1 MGRIV
6 SAIDDR
12 LREELDALLDGALPE
27 EQAAALRARIEQD
40 ADVRAE
46 YQRRRRTVELV
57 RALPLE
63 RPADDFVAQTMA
75 RLPVAA
81 APRRNPLIFWV
92 GGLAAAAAIM
102 LVVFLEE
109 DASRSYTEAT
119 GSGERQMDS
128 KEEKSLSE
136 PAPSDLR
143 RDEPPAAK
151 AELKKVAKESG
162 AKQDGAVSAIA
173 GEKKARKR
181 VLDGVAD
188 AREPVEERKAK
199 DRSAESD
206 FEEAEES
213 IDADEEMDD
222 AGMGSPK
229 GKSAPASRPTM
240 TLVQQVEQRPTVLSP
255 ADRGLYLAAL
265 GRLDDKTLLAHFTKV
280 GAGDRIPLDR
290 LRRKQ
295 GQFAGTAGARL
306 ATGRERGIAFELTVT
321 KRAEAE
327 AIRKL
332 LARAYGAQ
340 PADKRLAK
348 NGTRGSVAPAA
359 GVSDR
364 VGKDG
369 GQLSLNCTLTPMEA
383 GAFAAWIDRLNLR
396 RTAPAQTP
404 RPGAARI
411 EESRSDGAKKK
422 AQPTPIPVV
431 VRINFGQPKPQSER
445 PESED
450 K

>member
-1 MGRIV
+1 M

-46 YQRRRRTVELV
+46 YERRRRTVDLV

-75 RLPVAA
+75 RLPLAA
-81 APRRNPLIFWV
+81 ASRRNPLIFWV

-102 LVVFLEE
+102 LAFFLEE

-128 KEEKSLSE
+128 KEEKSLGE
-136 PAPSDLR
+136 PVPASVR
-143 RDEPPAAK
+143 R
-151 AELKKVAKESG
+151 KEVFDKT
-162 AKQDGAVSAIA
+162 AKQDAAPQDRDLGSLV
-173 GEKKARKR
+173 GEKKERERAAG
-181 VLDGVAD
+181 GVAD

-199 DRSAESD
+199 DRAAESD

-222 AGMGSPK
+222 AGMGSPT
-229 GKSAPASRPTM
+229 GKSAPAPAPSRRTM
-240 TLVQQVEQRPTVLSP
+240 TLVQRVEQRPTVLSP

-265 GRLDDKTLLAHFTKV
+265 GRLDDQALLTHFTRV

-290 LRRKQ
+290 LRREQ
-295 GQFAGTAGARL
+295 GALFGTAGSTLL
-306 ATGRERGIAFELTVT
+306 AGRAAGIVIVLTVT
-321 KRAEAE
+321 KRAEA
-327 AIRKL
+327 ASIRTL
-332 LARAYGAQ
+332 LARAYGTIK
-340 PADKRLAK
+340 PAGAK
-348 NGTRGSVAPAA
+348 GTRGSVAPAA
-359 GVSDR
+359 GVADR
-364 VGKDG
+364 AGKDG
-369 GQLSLNCTLTPMEA
+369 GQLSLHCMLTPVEA
-383 GAFAAWIDRLNLR
+383 GAFAAWIERLNLR

-404 RPGAARI
+404 SPGAARI

-422 AQPTPIPVV
+422 AQPIPIPVV
-431 VRINFGQPKPQSER
+431 VRIKFGQPKPQPER
-445 PESED
+445 PEGAD